1 MALNHETFF
10 GSDTTKPCCRM
21 VFGISGSGKSVFLK
35 EMLKQASR
43 STSYHKM
50 KRFIVFDVKHES
62 SYAELLPKKVRPAT
76 TIEEFTTQ
84 IQKSRIVVVHPPL
97 RSADE
102 FLSNVI
108 EFMFATAQRVDD
120 FTATLVLEESST
132 FVTPHNI
139 PTNVKRLATQGR
151 SLGLSLIAVNQRALQ
166 NKWLDSQSQSITLW
180 RLARPD
186 SELLKRRWG
195 LCPDSTE
202 TKLAEK
208 KFSFAHFD
216 LETLNIDYYEPIE
229 MTSKR
234 LTAKAEIEPSK
245 PRKSFGGNLGPKW

>member
-1 MALNHETFF
+1 MVLSHESFF
-10 GSDTTKPCCRM
+10 GSDTTKPCTRM

-43 STSYHKM
+43 STSYDKM

-62 SYAELLPKKVRPAT
+62 GYAELLPKKQKPCT
-76 TIEEFTTQ
+76 CMDSFTKQIE
-84 IQKSRIVVVHPPL
+84 KSRIVVVHPPL

-108 EFMFATAQRVDD
+108 EFMFHTAQRVND
-120 FTATLVLEESST
+120 FAATLVLEESST
-132 FVTPHNI
+132 FVTSHNI

-151 SLGLSLIAVNQRALQ
+151 SLRLSLIAVNQRALQ
-166 NKWLDSQSQSITLW
+166 NKWLDSQSQSITMW

-202 TKLAEK
+202 AKLAEK

-216 LETLNIDYYEPIE
+216 LETLNLDYYEPIE
-229 MTSKR
+229 MTSKN
-234 LTAKAEIEPSK
+234 LSAKAEIKPSK
-245 PRKSFGGNLGPKW
+245 PRKAFGGSLGPF